1 MTKEKKDELYLIKDF
16 LEEKLLTDK
25 ETDWG
30 GYEEKMYN
38 LAIEVIKS
46 LIKE

>member
-1 MTKEKKDELYLIKDF
+1 MNKEKKDELYLIKDF
-16 LEEKLLTDK
+16 LEDQLLTAK

-38 LAIEVIKS
+38 LTIDVIKS

>member
-1 MTKEKKDELYLIKDF
+1 MHKYDQDELYLIVDF

-38 LAIEVIKS
+38 LAIKVIAS

>member
-1 MTKEKKDELYLIKDF
+1 MIKYDQDELYLIKDF

>member
-1 MTKEKKDELYLIKDF
+1 MTKEKKDELYLIVDF
-16 LEEKLLTDK
+16 LEDQCLTAK

-38 LAIEVIKS
+38 IAIEVIKS

>member
-1 MTKEKKDELYLIKDF
+1 MHKYDQDELYLIKDF